1 MGLGVWG
8 TIVGKGVGSAYAV
21 AGVVCFLLL
30 LLCVCEGCLC
40 FFMGEV
46 GRKKG
51 VGHIAL

>member
-30 LLCVCEGCLC
+30 FLCVCEGCLC
-40 FFMGEV
+40 FFMFI
-46 GRKKG
+46 RNRTTNCSF
-51 VGHIAL
+51 